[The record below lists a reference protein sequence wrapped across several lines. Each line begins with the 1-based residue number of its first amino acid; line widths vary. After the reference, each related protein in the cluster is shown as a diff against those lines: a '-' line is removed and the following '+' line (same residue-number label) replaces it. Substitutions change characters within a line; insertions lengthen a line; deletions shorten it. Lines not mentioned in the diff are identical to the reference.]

1 MKLLLRPIS
10 ILKGLHWVSWCVLLV
25 VGLGLLLI
33 MVPGEEFSVVRGQPL
48 SDTWDANSLSLFTI
62 TQSNVDE
69 PLKGARSFF
78 RTPFEHGW
86 PARYLVR
93 SIERCDLRLGIA
105 GNPPLHHRNHG
116 FSFRMQIHSS
126 RKGCRGAARTTG
138 LSSQKSG
145 RSALLHCWSILSS
158 ERSSSDALAALSNG
172 GLVAEA
178 RGFGFVSL
186 M

>member
-33 MVPGEEFSVVRGQPL
+33 MVPGEEFPVVRGQPL

-69 PLKGARSFF
+69 PLKGRGPFF

-105 GNPPLHHRNHG
+105 GNPPPSTIETMDSV
-116 FSFRMQIHSS
+116 F
-126 RKGCRGAARTTG
+126 GCRSIPAERGVVEQPGQLAFRVKRVVVLPCCTAGRYYRRSDHPRMHWRLCRMAG
-138 LSSQKSG
+138 SLRKQGDSVSS
-145 RSALLHCWSILSS
+145 L
-158 ERSSSDALAALSNG
+158 
-172 GLVAEA
+172 
-178 RGFGFVSL
+178 
-186 M
+186 